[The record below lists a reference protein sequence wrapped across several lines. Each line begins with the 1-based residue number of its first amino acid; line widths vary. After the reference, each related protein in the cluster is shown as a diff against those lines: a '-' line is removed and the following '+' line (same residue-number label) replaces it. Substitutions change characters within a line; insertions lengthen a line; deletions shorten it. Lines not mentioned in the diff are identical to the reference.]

1 MEKKNTE
8 ELMHPS
14 MLQIRYLSELARI
27 GKKRGSVA
35 LIADTCGVSHG
46 PVSRFFKDCI
56 GAGYLTEAY
65 EFTEKGTQA
74 LKTYQRILREVGLYL
89 ERVGIPETEIPEK
102 TRQLVENVDYSLLM
116 TMTRNSGQVNEPR
129 NQKTVEEGTPYYLE
143 NVLDKGRFEVGIAL
157 YQLRT
162 AKGTRLSMANNGFE
176 HLAWIRNNNRGSWL
190 ELVIKEMHA
199 HSRIDGADMTGR
211 LSSLKYEEQGQLH
224 EAVIRDGKARI
235 PLSACR
241 FLKSRLGNVKGMIP
255 ITVTCSVGK
264 AHMPEST
271 ALLMFWM

>member
-1 MEKKNTE
+1 MEKENTE
-8 ELMHPS
+8 DLLHPS
-14 MLQIRYLSELARI
+14 MLQIRYLTELAKI

-46 PVSRFFKDCI
+46 PVSRFFKECM
-56 GAGYLTEAY
+56 GVGYLTDTY

-74 LKTYQRILREVGLYL
+74 LRTYQRILKEVGLYL
-89 ERVGIPETEIPEK
+89 ERIGIPEVEITEK

-116 TMTRNSGQVNEPR
+116 TMTRNSGQVKESM
-129 NQKTVEEGTPYYLE
+129 NQQIAEEETSYYLE
-143 NVLDKGRFEVGIAL
+143 NVLEKGRFDVGIAI
-157 YQLRT
+157 YQLGSE
-162 AKGTRLSMANNGFE
+162 GTRLSMANNGFE
-176 HLAWIRNNNRGSWL
+176 HLACIRNNNRGNWI
-190 ELVIKEMHA
+190 ELIIREMHA
-199 HSRIDGADMTGR
+199 HSRIDGADMRGR
-211 LSSLKYEEQGQLH
+211 LSSLKYEDQGQLY
-224 EAVIRDGKARI
+224 EAAIREGKVRI

-241 FLKSRLGNVKGMIP
+241 FMKTRLGNVKGMVP